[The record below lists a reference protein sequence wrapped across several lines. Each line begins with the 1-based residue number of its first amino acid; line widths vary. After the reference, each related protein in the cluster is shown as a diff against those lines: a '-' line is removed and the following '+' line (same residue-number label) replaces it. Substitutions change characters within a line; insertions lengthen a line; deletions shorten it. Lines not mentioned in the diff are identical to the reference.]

1 MLESKITADHLER
14 DAYLYVR
21 QSTPRQVTEHGES
34 TQRQYALRDRAIAAG
49 WPTERIRTIDCDLGR
64 SGAQATD
71 RDGFQHLVSEVALG
85 KAGIVMGLEVSRLA
99 RNCADWHKLIELCA
113 MTATIILDEDGIYN
127 PGDFNDRLLLGLKG
141 TMSEAELH
149 VIKARLRG
157 GVLNKARRG
166 ELKIGPPV
174 GLIYHPDGRLDLDP
188 DAQVQAAVRL
198 VFDLFERTGS
208 VTQTVRRFHDEGLLF
223 PRRLRTGVSKGE
235 LQWARPQHSRLLQVL
250 HNPRYAGAFVY
261 GRCRTGR
268 RPDGSCFART
278 IPREQWA
285 IVLPDQH
292 PAYITWERF
301 EANQKRLADNALGFG
316 GQRRQGPAR
325 EGVALLQGRV
335 LCGVCG
341 ARMGVHYNQE
351 HGRSVCSYV
360 CQEVSSRQGGKVC
373 QTVPGKV
380 VDPAISD
387 LLLELMT
394 PVTLETALAVRHEVE
409 AQVIQTDDLLRQQVE
424 RARYEAELARHRYM
438 KVDPDNRL
446 VADALEADWNAR
458 LRSLAEAQEA
468 CDSHRRQLDQR
479 LDAASRAQVLELAQ
493 DFPRIWNDPALGP
506 RERKR
511 MARLLI
517 EDVTLIKAE
526 AITVHVRLRGG
537 ASRSL
542 MLPRPVPIAQ
552 IRRTRPD
559 VISEIDRLL
568 DAHCDREIADL
579 LNDSGCRTWE
589 NKPFNLKKVAF
600 IRQEYH
606 LPSRYDRLRRQ
617 GLLTAREVAARFGI
631 GQTAVHSWADQGL
644 LTKHHYDSLNRC
656 LYEVPSGI
664 AIIKGHGGH
673 GARLPCT
680 EPVRDRSDTTP

>member
-1 MLESKITADHLER
+1 MLENKITADHLAR
-14 DAYLYVR
+14 DAYLYIR
-21 QSTPRQVTEHGES
+21 QSTLRQVVEHGES

-49 WPTERIRTIDCDLGR
+49 WPIERIQIIDCDLGR
-64 SGAQATD
+64 SGAQATG

-113 MTATIILDEDGIYN
+113 LNATIILDEDGEYD
-127 PGDFNDRLLLGLKG
+127 PQSFNDRLLLGLKG

-149 VIKARLRG
+149 VLKARLRG

-166 ELKIGPPV
+166 ELKMGPPV
-174 GLIYHPDGRLDLDP
+174 GLVYRPDGRLDLDP

-198 VFDLFERTGS
+198 VFDTFEKTGS
-208 VTQTVRRFHDEGLLF
+208 VTQTVRQFHDKGLLF
-223 PRRLRTGVSKGE
+223 PRRLRIGVNKGE
-235 LQWARPQHSRLLQVL
+235 LEWAKPQHSRLLQVL
-250 HNPRYAGAFVY
+250 HNPRYAGIFVY

-268 RPDGSCFART
+268 RPNGSYFART
-278 IPREQWA
+278 VPREQWA

-292 PAYITWERF
+292 PAYITQEQF
-301 EANQKRLADNALGFG
+301 EANQKRLAANAWSFG

-325 EGVALLQGRV
+325 EGLALLQGRV
-335 LCGVCG
+335 LCGICG

-351 HGRSVCSYV
+351 HGHLVGFYV

-373 QTVPGKV
+373 QTVPGTV

-394 PVTLETALAVRHEVE
+394 PVTLEMALTVRQGVE
-409 AQVIQTDDLLRQQVE
+409 DQIAQTDALLRQQVE

-446 VADALEADWNAR
+446 VADALEAEWNAK
-458 LRSLAEAQEA
+458 LRNLSAAQDA
-468 CDSHRRQLDQR
+468 WDSHRRHADRR
-479 LDAASRAQVLELAQ
+479 LDATSRAQILDLAQ
-493 DFPRIWNDPALGP
+493 DFPRIWNDPALGL

-511 MARLLI
+511 MLRLLI

-537 ASRSL
+537 ATRTL
-542 MLPRPVPIAQ
+542 TLARPLPIAQ
-552 IRRTRPD
+552 IRKTKPE
-559 VISEIDRLL
+559 VVGEVDRLL
-568 DAHCDREIADL
+568 DLYCDREIADL
-579 LNDSGCRTWE
+579 LNDHGCRTWE

-600 IRQEYH
+600 IRQAYH
-606 LPSRYDRLRRQ
+606 LPSRYDRLRGR
-617 GLLTAREVAARFGI
+617 GLLTAREVAAQFGI
-631 GQTAVHSWADQGL
+631 GETAVHSWAEQGL
-644 LTKHHYDSLNRC
+644 LTKHRYDSLHRC
-656 LYEVPSGI
+656 LYEVPPGI
-664 AIIKGHGGH
+664 TIIKGHGGR
-673 GARLPCT
+673 GARSACLELAPD
-680 EPVRDRSDTTP
+680 RDGIIA